1 MHGDLVTR
9 VGGDHLAAQLRS
21 LQRARPDAPLA
32 RGGAVAVG
40 AGVGEGH
47 GQRLDQVAAA
57 GAHARPER
65 EAVHLR
71 AGRLGEHNGRVGLAD
86 PRLGRA
92 QGEGRAEADGVVVSG
107 VGDRREGSEEDD
119 LGGGHFYFCLVRG
132 FRCRT
137 RERRTRLGLWGG
149 NLYGK
154 ASIYKCSKGNDCK
167 CAGHREQNEFG

>member
-1 MHGDLVTR
+1 MHGDRVAR
-9 VGGDHLAAQLRS
+9 VGGDHLAAQLRA
-21 LQRARPDAPLA
+21 LQCARPDAPLA

-71 AGRLGEHNGRVGLAD
+71 AGHRREHDGRVGLAD

-92 QGEGRAEADGVVVSG
+92 EGEGRAEADGVVVGG
-107 VGDRREGSEEDD
+107 VGDGREGGEEGD
-119 LGGGHFYFCLVRG
+119 LGGGHF
-132 FRCRT
+132 
-137 RERRTRLGLWGG
+137 RLMGRLFM
-149 NLYGK
+149 YGEVN
-154 ASIYKCSKGNDCK
+154 IYKCSKVNDCR
-167 CAGHREQNEFG
+167 CAWHGVQNECQIGRDQSRSWPIAHER